1 MTRSLLRRLRPA
13 AAAAVVAAAV
23 VVTALAQPAAGVVG
37 APPAPEGEVVITAA
51 PAVSRAQAAD
61 VLADLATAVRGPL
74 AGVPLADVPADTP
87 AAVLHAIEVV
97 RGRADGTFGPDE
109 PLTRG
114 QLASLAGRLLTELRG
129 AAATGPAT
137 TFGDV
142 AGHPHADGIL
152 AASRDVLVVGRP
164 DGTFGP
170 DDPAT
175 PRHLETV
182 ASRLRAVLEA
192 EGLLAGDPL
201 PEPVIVTF
209 GTPDGSFRVLLDQ
222 PAAINRVAGA
232 EPGTHVGIPNGRIL
246 PGDGGVNT
254 GHGWHLVEVEIVDA
268 TIEVCDGT
276 ANDIDD
282 IGLDAWYATQGDR
295 YCPWGAVLLGS
306 EPATP

>member
-1 MTRSLLRRLRPA
+1 MTRSLPRRLGPAVVVATVAVAALARPA
-13 AAAAVVAAAV
+13 AA
-23 VVTALAQPAAGVVG
+23 VVG
-37 APPAPEGEVVITAA
+37 APPAQEGEVVITAA
-51 PAVSRAQAAD
+51 PAVTRAQAAAA
-61 VLADLATAVRGPL
+61 LAELATAVRGPL
-74 AGVPLADVPADTP
+74 EGLALADVAADAP
-87 AAVLHAIEVV
+87 AAVLHAIAVV
-97 RGRADGTFGPDE
+97 RGRVDGTFGPDE

-114 QLASLAGRLLTELRG
+114 QLASLASRLLAELRG
-129 AAATGPAT
+129 TAPARPAA
-137 TFGDV
+137 TFGDL

-192 EGLLAGDPL
+192 EGLLAGDPM